1 VKASFLPGGVE
12 SDFVDKESESTMLL
26 TFLRL
31 GCNTGFVFD

>member
-12 SDFVDKESESTMLL
+12 SDFVDKESG
-26 TFLRL
+26 RL